1 VAHFLAFLG
10 VSVLVIVTPG
20 QDTALTIRNSLLGG
34 RRGGAFTALG
44 VASGQAVWTLAASL
58 GVAALLRASEP
69 AFVALKL
76 AGAAY
81 LVFLGLQA
89 LRDAFLRRQHAI
101 APLGRLAGRT
111 AFRQGF
117 VSNLGNPK
125 MAIFFTSLLPQF
137 ATSPSFA
144 ALLVLGLVFCSLTLL
159 WLTAY
164 AFAVARAGDFLRR
177 SRVRRALDAL
187 TGAVLVAL
195 GLRLAAER

>member
-1 VAHFLAFLG
+1 MGIGAPLSLDFAIGPSYRDLMAVNLAAFLG

-89 LRDAFLRRQHAI
+89 L
-101 APLGRLAGRT
+101 
-111 AFRQGF
+111 
-117 VSNLGNPK
+117 
-125 MAIFFTSLLPQF
+125 
-137 ATSPSFA
+137 
-144 ALLVLGLVFCSLTLL
+144 
-159 WLTAY
+159 
-164 AFAVARAGDFLRR
+164 
-177 SRVRRALDAL
+177 
-187 TGAVLVAL
+187 
-195 GLRLAAER
+195 